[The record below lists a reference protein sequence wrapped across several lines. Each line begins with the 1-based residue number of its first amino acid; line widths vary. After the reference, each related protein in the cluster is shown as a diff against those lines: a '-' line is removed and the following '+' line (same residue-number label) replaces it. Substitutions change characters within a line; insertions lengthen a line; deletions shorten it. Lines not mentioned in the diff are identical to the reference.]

1 MEHIQVVKKRI
12 NILNKRQK
20 NTQGRS
26 LKTKTPVIGIKSRR
40 TGKIQAK
47 QVGNVK
53 VKSIKNILYRYVS
66 ANSIIY
72 SDEFKNYNFLNTNR
86 QDVINY
92 RNKQYLR
99 GEVHTNGIENFWSI
113 FKRGY
118 IGVYHWMSRKHLQK
132 YINEFLFRY
141 NNNSDIKEE
150 FDKLLSCSK
159 KLTYRMM
166 TTNENR

>member
-1 MEHIQVVKKRI
+1 MVKKRI

-92 RNKQYLR
+92 RNK
-99 GEVHTNGIENFWSI
+99 
-113 FKRGY
+113 
-118 IGVYHWMSRKHLQK
+118 
-132 YINEFLFRY
+132 
-141 NNNSDIKEE
+141 
-150 FDKLLSCSK
+150 
-159 KLTYRMM
+159 
-166 TTNENR
+166 